1 MNNKQIYC
9 APGEKLSEDIINKLQ
24 EANNSYTREKN
35 YPKYMRDIQK
45 IFNLES
51 LTETTEMKFF
61 LAGFIEGESS
71 FNVSIKKLNT
81 AMFGVLVDAEFSITQ
96 QVNGVKSLYIAMVVL
111 KAGRLRY
118 KSGSNATLVLTI
130 DNRQTLEDKVL
141 PFWRTYVQPYV
152 STSKLKRFQSFQQI
166 LHLFNTNCHRNLDC
180 LTNEIL
186 PLWDSMRMQKGQ
198 SNETFSSLEDAQNYA
213 RTFRKI

>member
-1 MNNKQIYC
+1 MSDKSIYC
-9 APGEKLSEDIINKLQ
+9 GPGEKLSEDIIKKLQ
-24 EANNSYTREKN
+24 EANDSYTKDKS
-35 YPKYMRDIQK
+35 YPKYIRDIQK

-71 FNVSIKKLNT
+71 FNVSIKKLKT
-81 AMFGVLVDAEFSITQ
+81 AMFGVLVDAEFTITQ
-96 QVNGVKSLYIAMVVL
+96 HVNGVKSLYIAMVVL
-111 KAGRLRY
+111 KAGRLRF

-141 PFWRTYVQPYV
+141 PFWRSYVQPYV

-166 LHLFNTNCHRNLDC
+166 LYLFKTNCHKNLDC

-198 SNETFSSLEDAQNYA
+198 FNQTFSCLEEAQNYA
-213 RTFRKI
+213 RTYKKI